1 MNIQLTKTVIKE
13 DKRSPKY
20 VLVTRSLR
28 WLDNRC
34 LRIDT
39 HRDKHRHT
47 HTGTHVDTERQK
59 QTRTDTHTHTDTNIH
74 EQMHTD
80 SHKLTYTDAHRH
92 AQPHRHTTRHKQTH
106 TDTRTQT
113 RHTQTCKR
121 AFEFVTA
128 DVMRS
133 RSLGQIH
140 SNYGQTEPPG
150 QHLRMRGVSLR
161 RSDCFRIEK

>member
-39 HRDKHRHT
+39 RRDKHRHT

-92 AQPHRHTTRHKQTH
+92 AQPHRHTQLDINR
-106 TDTRTQT
+106 RTQT
-113 RHTQTCKR
+113 HAHRQDTHRHANER
-121 AFEFVTA
+121 LN
-128 DVMRS
+128 S
-133 RSLGQIH
+133 S
-140 SNYGQTEPPG
+140 
-150 QHLRMRGVSLR
+150 LRMS
-161 RSDCFRIEK
+161 